1 MFGMAGSRML
11 GYWSVNCPV
20 RTGRE
25 DVLSTVYEKDDSRLI
40 AVGSW
45 CKDEVKELYLEME
58 GYPGEASG
66 EGLGG
71 EAGGASEGASERAA
85 GNGRGGAAGGAA
97 GAWELYSP
105 GMGGRQDEEVLDP
118 AGPIRVPAEQG
129 RLLILRKKKD

>member
-58 GYPGEASG
+58 GYPG
-66 EGLGG
+66 
-71 EAGGASEGASERAA
+71 GASEGVA
-85 GNGRGGAAGGAA
+85 GEVSGGKAGGAFEGAA